1 MSIFTILY
9 FVVGSLLEMCSLIWA
24 STQIGSL
31 NTISLIMFSFLIG
44 IVVGRAYGREWFD
57 KIQWALRSR
66 TLPADEVVNGAVM
79 NIGARFLLTPG
90 VVTDVL
96 GLIITVP
103 QTRFIA
109 RNIALKIFKSKLSR
123 GESWFFFKDKES

>member
-1 MSIFTILY
+1 MSVPVVLIFLIASAIELY
-9 FVVGSLLEMCSLIWA
+9 SLMWIASLI
-24 STQIGSL
+24 SIM
-31 NTISLIMFSFLIG
+31 NTISLIMFTMLLGVIIG
-44 IVVGRAYGREWFD
+44 RGYGPEWFD
-57 KIQWALRSR
+57 KMQWSLRSR

-109 RNIALKIFKSKLSR
+109 RNIALKIFKSKLSS
-123 GESWFFFKDKES
+123 GESWFFFKDKDS